1 MTDQALYFQ
10 KFLIG
15 LITTILIE
23 TIILIISVRIIL
35 KVGKEQLSHSLLI
48 FTGIICS
55 FATVPYLWFVLP
67 FYFRTKPYYLFFI
80 VGEVSVTLIES
91 IIIYFVLRLDYK
103 RSLLVSVLCNAI
115 SLVFGLIF
123 LR

>member
-1 MTDQALYFQ
+1 MKDQALYFQ

-15 LITTILIE
+15 LITTILVE
-23 TIILIISVRIIL
+23 TIILFISVRFIL
-35 KVGKEQLSHSLLI
+35 KVGREQLSNSLLV
-48 FTGIICS
+48 FTGVLCS
-55 FATVPYLWFVLP
+55 FATIPYLWFVLP
-67 FYFRTKPYYLFFI
+67 YYFRTKSYYLFFI

-103 RSLLVSVLCNAI
+103 RSLFVSVLCNAI
-115 SLVFGLIF
+115 SLAFGLIF